1 MINEDNTQLV
11 CSHCSSRIDMKK
23 GEDRA
28 RTERGHFSKNED
40 TSQPNE
46 VKFFPWAWAKSR
58 KVNWF
63 LLVFLSSLSS
73 WGHFEDTSQFLSI
86 PDTIWA
92 GGKLKT
98 ERTLFL
104 INYAYINI
112 LCFVIHVYIYEN
124 ILFKKVSSLPI
135 VSSPQIFIDIFICCW
150 KKSCTFSLHCG
161 KVEGWN

>member
-46 VKFFPWAWAKSR
+46 VKFFPWAWAKSQR
-58 KVNWF
+58 WIDFFWYFCPHV
-63 LLVFLSSLSS
+63 LMR
-73 WGHFEDTSQFLSI
+73 TLSI
-86 PDTIWA
+86 PSSNTIWA

-98 ERTLFL
+98 ERTYFNKLRIYKHIMFYYSCL
-104 INYAYINI
+104 HIRKH
-112 LCFVIHVYIYEN
+112 FVQ
-124 ILFKKVSSLPI
+124 KVSSLQSCPHPNI
-135 VSSPQIFIDIFICCW
+135 YWYIHMLL
-150 KKSCTFSLHCG
+150 KKVLPWFLFL
-161 KVEGWN
+161 VD